1 MCPEMGCV
9 DRAVTKRALGRALK
23 TECTV
28 SVEELLEIVTGGDD
42 GNQPLRNV
50 RR

>member
-1 MCPEMGCV
+1 LCPEEGCV

-23 TECTV
+23 KECAV
-28 SVEELLEIVTGGDD
+28 SVEELREIVTGGDD
-42 GNQPLRNV
+42 GSQPLRNV